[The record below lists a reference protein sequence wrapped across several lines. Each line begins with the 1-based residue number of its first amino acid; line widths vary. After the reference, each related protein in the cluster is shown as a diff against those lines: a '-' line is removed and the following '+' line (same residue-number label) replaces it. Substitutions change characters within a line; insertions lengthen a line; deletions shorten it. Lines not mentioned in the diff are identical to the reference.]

1 MQKITQ
7 FIDRVLIDTYADK
20 TNHREYFLDVSMIPQ
35 PELGHFLDLLMGD
48 DTHVR
53 DMVHDAMQ
61 KMIDAR
67 LPEVE
72 ERDRS
77 DRNAY

>member
-1 MQKITQ
+1 
-7 FIDRVLIDTYADK
+7 
-20 TNHREYFLDVSMIPQ
+20 MIPQ